1 MRPSD
6 RSSAEPWAAR
16 ACANALRR
24 QLKVGVI
31 RGLLAGMSRGLGKWQ
46 RRRGCDPPYGP
57 HPQAI
62 YFVGAIYPV
71 TRAQVWDSGEKLVQV
86 IVGSPFGPEKPGV
99 SKKMV
104 PSA

>member
-1 MRPSD
+1 VPVGGVGPGR
-6 RSSAEPWAAR
+6 AR

-24 QLKVGVI
+24 QLKVGVVAA
-31 RGLLAGMSRGLGKWQ
+31 RVRLAGMSRGLGEWQ
-46 RRRGCDPPYGP
+46 RGRGCDPPYGP

-62 YFVGAIYPV
+62 YFVGAMYPV

-104 PSA
+104 PSS